1 MNPVPDRKK
10 LRRDYLRMK
19 GIGWSLT
26 AMAQTLIIAV
36 VPVGAISLLGVA
48 ICTSGY
54 FMAGWRLFTP
64 SATTSGA
71 APYLSERSSAF
82 HFT

>member
-1 MNPVPDRKK
+1 
-10 LRRDYLRMK
+10 
-19 GIGWSLT
+19 
-26 AMAQTLIIAV
+26 